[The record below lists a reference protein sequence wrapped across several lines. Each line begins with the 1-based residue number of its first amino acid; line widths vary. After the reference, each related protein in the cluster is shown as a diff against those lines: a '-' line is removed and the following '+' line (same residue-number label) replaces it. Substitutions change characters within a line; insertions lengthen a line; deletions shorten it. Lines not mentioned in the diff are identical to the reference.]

1 MLPFFMS
8 EIMKNTIKA
17 RDVKENVS
25 IVGLLSNLGFE
36 PVRKSG
42 KEHVFFSMFRDENT
56 PSFFVYDKGGK
67 WCDKGDGTG
76 GNIIDL
82 GKIFWKDLSF
92 QEVLEKIVDVTG
104 ASYSLPVRPVLYQQK
119 SREKPEPNYQIL
131 DIRELGLNQAITDYL
146 QYRGIWLE
154 AQGKLKEVYYY
165 VEDEQKQ
172 RKHFFAA
179 GWQNENGSWEIR
191 STLNFKAC
199 LGHKG
204 VSFIPGS
211 ERSLAVFEGFMDYL
225 SWRYD
230 NPFAGESVLVLN
242 SVNLLQRGIDQAAD
256 FEQVSIFFDHDPT
269 GRAATKAFMAA
280 VPQTMDCSP
289 VYEGYNDY
297 NDKIVAGMIPLQME
311 R

>member
-1 MLPFFMS
+1 
-8 EIMKNTIKA
+8 MKNSIKA
-17 RDVKENVS
+17 KDVKENVS
-25 IVGLLSNLGFE
+25 IVSLLSNLGFE
-36 PVRKSG
+36 PIKKSG
-42 KEHVFFSMFRDENT
+42 KEHVFFSMFREENT

-67 WCDKGDGTG
+67 WCDKGDRTG

-92 QEVLEKIVDVTG
+92 QEILEKIVDVTG
-104 ASYSLPVRPVLYQQK
+104 TAYSLQANQAPYKQK
-119 SREKPEPNYQIL
+119 SKEKPEPNYQIL
-131 DIRELGLNQAITDYL
+131 DIQELGLNQAITEYL
-146 QYRGIWLE
+146 QSRGIWME

-165 VEDEQKQ
+165 VENEQKQ

-191 STLNFKAC
+191 STLDFKAC

-211 ERSLAVFEGFMDYL
+211 EQSLAVFEGFMDFL

-230 NPFAGESVLVLN
+230 NPFAEESVLVLN
-242 SVNLLQRGIDQAAD
+242 SVNLLQHGISKATA
-256 FEQVSIFFDHDPT
+256 FEMVSIFFDHDPS
-269 GRAATKAFMAA
+269 GRAATKTFMDA
-280 VPQTMDCSP
+280 VLQTIDCSP

-297 NDKIVAGMIPLQME
+297 NDKLVAELNPRQIQ